1 MVATPLAMEKMYHFP
16 FHNIAT
22 AMQLHFLGMF
32 VPSLISGRLIKY
44 LGMRVLLLVGVLI
57 YLLCTY
63 VLVSGHSLWHFY
75 IGLLLLGIGWNF
87 IFISGSNVIALLSTT
102 QTRNFV
108 QGVNTI
114 TTSVFNTLGALAAG
128 PLLFAIG
135 WTNLNL
141 TVLPFSAI
149 LLGVSVIAWYRYQ

>member
-1 MVATPLAMEKMYHFP
+1 
-16 FHNIAT
+16 
-22 AMQLHFLGMF
+22 MF

-44 LGMRVLLLVGVLI
+44 LGMRVLLLIGVLI

-87 IFISGSNVIALLSTT
+87 IFISGSNVIALLSMP

-114 TTSVFNTLGALAAG
+114 ITSVFNVLGGTCCRTFIIFYWMDQAQSNSITFLCC
-128 PLLFAIG
+128 FV
-135 WTNLNL
+135 WCEC
-141 TVLPFSAI
+141 
-149 LLGVSVIAWYRYQ
+149 Y